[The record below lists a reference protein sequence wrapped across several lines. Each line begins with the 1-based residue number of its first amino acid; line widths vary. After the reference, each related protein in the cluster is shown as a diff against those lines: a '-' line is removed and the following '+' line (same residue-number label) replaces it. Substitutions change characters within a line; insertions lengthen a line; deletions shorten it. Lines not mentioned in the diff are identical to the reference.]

1 MVKDIDTI
9 YGKMVRETNKYMG
22 SVKLPGAF
30 SLDKAKKLEH
40 IRIKTYDRVLA
51 KELTAI
57 PKQFPDFDRLNEF
70 QKALVE
76 VYAPL
81 YKVKA
86 ELGKIPAILRIA
98 ASIRDEALYRIS
110 RAKTASEVKRARQ
123 MYLGRIWNVLKKN
136 KSSFDFL
143 RKLHRIIRRFPKL
156 KYDEKTTVLA
166 GFPNAGKS
174 TLLRALTGSEPEI
187 ASYPFTTQD
196 LRIGHFEHHF
206 RRFQVIDT
214 PGLLD
219 RPIES
224 MNAVEL
230 RAVAALKHLADVVV
244 FLFDPEQ
251 DLDEQRDLL
260 TKVKEI
266 IQAPVITVVNKADIL
281 KDPDAVRKRAGAD
294 MVISAETGQG
304 VEELRREILQK
315 LGWYHG

>member
-9 YGKMVRETNKYMG
+9 YGKMVRETNKQMG
-22 SVKLPGAF
+22 SVKLPGRF
-30 SLDKAKKLEH
+30 SLEKAKKLEH

-51 KELTAI
+51 RELRSI
-57 PKQFPDFDRLNEF
+57 PKQFPDFDQLNEF

-81 YKVKA
+81 DRVKA
-86 ELGKIPAILRIA
+86 EIGKIPAILRIA
-98 ASIRDEALYRIS
+98 ASVRDEALWRIA
-110 RAKTASEVKRARQ
+110 RAKKLSEVRAARQ
-123 MYLGRIWNVLKKN
+123 MYLGRIWHVLKKN
-136 KSSFDFL
+136 RSTFDFL
-143 RKLHRIIRRFPKL
+143 RKLHRVVRKFPKL
-156 KYDEKTTVLA
+156 RYDEKTIVLA

-196 LRIGHFEHHF
+196 LMIGHFEHHF
-206 RRFQVIDT
+206 QRFQVIDT

-219 RPIES
+219 RPVES
-224 MNAVEL
+224 MNPVEL
-230 RAVAALKHLADVVV
+230 RAVAALRHLADVVV

-251 DLDEQRDLL
+251 SLDEQRDLL

-266 IQAPVITVVNKADIL
+266 IRAPVIVVLNKADL
-281 KDPDAVRKRAGAD
+281 LDDPNAVARRVGAELA
-294 MVISAETGQG
+294 ISAETGEG
-304 VEELRREILQK
+304 VEALRERILRE